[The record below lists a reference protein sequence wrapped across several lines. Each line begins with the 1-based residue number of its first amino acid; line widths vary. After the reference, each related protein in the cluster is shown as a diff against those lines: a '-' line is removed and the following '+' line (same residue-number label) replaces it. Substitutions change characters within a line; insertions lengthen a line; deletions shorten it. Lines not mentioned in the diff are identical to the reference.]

1 MYRII
6 DWERILIPYEQA
18 VEELKVKLKS
28 LRDEF
33 REMNEYSPIE
43 FVTGRVKKINSI
55 LEKAKRNGIDDDDI
69 EDQME
74 DIAGIRIMCQFVDDI
89 YSVVDLLRIRDG
101 KDLKIETEKDYV
113 HNQKESG
120 YRSYHVIIRYP
131 VQTAFGEKEILA
143 EIQIRTLAMNFWAT
157 IEHSLKY
164 KYKKEIPEEIRE
176 RLMSASDAAFRLDK
190 EMCQIRNEVINA
202 QILFE
207 EKSNTISN
215 IVNNIQLLKLLGQQS
230 EAMKFQIKF
239 DELWEKGSLDEL
251 EDLLKNIKLN
261 IARYQVFD

>member
-1 MYRII
+1 
-6 DWERILIPYEQA
+6 
-18 VEELKVKLKS
+18 
-28 LRDEF
+28 
-33 REMNEYSPIE
+33 
-43 FVTGRVKKINSI
+43 
-55 LEKAKRNGIDDDDI
+55 
-69 EDQME
+69 
-74 DIAGIRIMCQFVDDI
+74 
-89 YSVVDLLRIRDG
+89 LLRIRDG